1 MNLLNIIFFIIS
13 FFSFLK
19 ADFSDTLSYY
29 QKFNIALDSY
39 NLGRYKL
46 AQNQFSNI
54 ISLNND
60 FDPTSSLMIA
70 YSMYNQKKYDGAIE
84 VIEKLLL
91 EIDNTSYEIHSRLLL
106 SDIYLSRGSN
116 SLAFKNYLYL
126 RPMVEDSL
134 LINDIDQKLISC
146 ISYDLIESQIENLL
160 IREKNKS
167 NRSIIN
173 FARAYIA
180 WLNADSYTL
189 KNALDGIKISH
200 LNKPYLFAYQNLK
213 AQTEKKL
220 TIPVTIGIVLPL
232 SGLEQQKG
240 QSYLSGLNH
249 YLQTAG
255 DNSFFRLI
263 VYNTESNSIEALKIV
278 KNIQSKS
285 FIRGIIGP
293 LLYDEILAIS
303 GFKSMIP
310 ILIPNSGPSGLAEI
324 SPNLFFLSPSPN
336 IIAERTAEI
345 MINHFNFKNIAVL
358 SSLNKESKLITEHF
372 LNECNQLGVNPVAVE
387 WYSEKPE
394 NLSKQ
399 FKNIRKIAWDLVPDN
414 VNNADASMNID
425 SLDALF
431 DVDVTDFFSFPEN
444 EDIMDKIDSTK
455 IILETIE
462 AIYIPLNKGDLT
474 YIGTQFPVYNLN
486 TIIFGNENWLEMD
499 ILKQESIGPHIEGI
513 KIISG
518 LSSKLLSSN
527 HSLSLNYSALAID
540 HANFLE
546 EIIKTKVP
554 NKRKYNLDIYSL
566 NIFNGDNTSILFQG
580 QNRNTNGAV
589 QILEYKKKLSTLGY
603 FDGINII
610 KLIK

>member
-1 MNLLNIIFFIIS
+1 MTLIKIIFFITA
-13 FFSFLK
+13 FSHFLK

-39 NLGRYKL
+39 KLGRYEL
-46 AQNQFSNI
+46 AQNQFVNI
-54 ISLNND
+54 ISSNND
-60 FDPTSSLMIA
+60 FDPTSILMVA
-70 YSMYNQKKYDGAIE
+70 YTMYNQKKYDDAIE

-91 EIDNTSYEIHSRLLL
+91 EIDNISYEIHSRLLL

-116 SLAFKNYLYL
+116 SLAFKNYLYI
-126 RPMVEDSL
+126 RPKIRDSL
-134 LINDIDQKLISC
+134 LINKIDQKLISC

-180 WLNADSYTL
+180 WLNSDSYTL

-213 AQTEKKL
+213 AQTGKKL
-220 TIPVTIGIVLPL
+220 LIPVTIGVVLPL
-232 SGLEQQKG
+232 SGLEEQKG
-240 QSYLSGLNH
+240 QSYLTGLNH
-249 YLQTAG
+249 YLQITD
-255 DNSFFRLI
+255 DNSFFRFI
-263 VYNTESNSIEALKIV
+263 VFNTQSNSIEALRIV

-293 LLYDEILAIS
+293 ILNDEILAIS
-303 GFKSMIP
+303 GFKSIIP
-310 ILIPNSGPSGLAEI
+310 LLIPNSGPSGLAEI
-324 SPNLFFLSPSPN
+324 APSLFFLSPSPN
-336 IIAERTAEI
+336 IIAERTAQI

-358 SSLNKESKLITEHF
+358 SPLNKESKLITDHF

-394 NLSKQ
+394 NISRQ
-399 FKNIRKIAWDLVPDN
+399 FKNIREIAWDLVPKNDKN
-414 VNNADASMNID
+414 TDASMNID

-444 EDIMDKIDSTK
+444 DNIMDKKDSTK

-499 ILKQESIGPHIEGI
+499 VLKQESIGPHIEGI

-527 HSLSLNYSALAID
+527 QSLSINYFALAID
-540 HANFLE
+540 HAKFLE
-546 EIIKTKVP
+546 TIIKTKVP
-554 NKRKYNLDIYSL
+554 NKRKYNLDIYSS
-566 NIFNGDNTSILFQG
+566 NIFNGYNTSILFQG
-580 QNRNTNGAV
+580 QNRNTNGVV
-589 QILEYKKKLSTLGY
+589 QILEYKNKLSTLGY

-610 KLIK
+610 KVIK